1 MNVKGSMRESVGT
14 FYLRD
19 DNRDNNRNNNRNDN
33 NNNINYIESIISSSN
48 SSISNNINI
57 NLNNDYI
64 FNDDNDSDSFS
75 ENSVQNNNLLID
87 SICLINT
94 SRLNPDKKECTICLE
109 KFNINDKI
117 INLECLHM
125 FHNNCIKN
133 WLKMKDYCP
142 ICKNKIK

>member
-1 MNVKGSMRESVGT
+1 MRESVGT
-14 FYLRD
+14 FILMD
-19 DNRDNNRNNNRNDN
+19 GNRDNNRNNNNYI
-33 NNNINYIESIISSSN
+33 NNIEIIISSSN

-57 NLNNDYI
+57 NIDNDYVN
-64 FNDDNDSDSFS
+64 NDDNDIDSFS
-75 ENSVQNNNLLID
+75 DNSVQNNNLLID
-87 SICLINT
+87 SICLKNT
-94 SRLNPDKKECTICLE
+94 SKLNPDKKECTICLE